1 MSLRDNVFVEAIAQG
16 KHGKD
21 EVLRYLDVCPDLWD
35 KVYSRKTQLEK
46 ELLRAQLWH
55 GENPIIPSSESAAHL
70 TYDEAIK
77 RLGDALQ
84 WLDEALKQPQPA
96 PAEQG
101 ENGLP
106 LEIDTE
112 GARKRFERAI
122 SANYMQRT
130 KDGYKWLKTQIQLG
144 YFCLNV
150 FDNPRPINALERL
163 FDVKK
168 LSASISSA
176 ESHKSNPKARAD
188 VRKWINDIERAIFAD

>member
-1 MSLRDNVFVEAIAQG
+1 MTDSEFITKVSCGEYG
-16 KHGKD
+16 KN
-21 EVLRYLDVCPDLWD
+21 EVLRYLEECP
-35 KVYSRKTQLEK
+35 SK
-46 ELLRAQLWH
+46 EYLRDAILVEQTRMMCK
-55 GENPIIPSSESAAHL
+55 NDIPIIPSGGVINDCNVDAPLSVEV
-70 TYDEAIK
+70 K
-77 RLGDALQ
+77 RLFDALQ
-84 WLDEALKQPQPA
+84 WIDEAMEQHQPA

-101 ENGLP
+101 DNGLP

-144 YFCLNV
+144 YFCLKV
-150 FDNPRPINALERL
+150 FDNPRPINILERL

-168 LSASISSA
+168 LSASISNA